1 MDRALIARIADP
13 LIAGHLALFIDDRAR
28 ERSSDPLAERVR
40 TAAAACQISF
50 QRIFIES
57 ADNLAGTMS
66 AAPLVVLLAPDVTP
80 LFATARLAR
89 SLWPGALIIFL
100 APALRLLVLQNELT
114 VRGLFGDLYRMQD
127 ADSAR
132 LADELADHM
141 AAAVRRHARS
151 ATVEAIN
158 THLLR
163 QIPQP
168 TNVRRLL
175 QSNQYLASVLL
186 NAPDGIVFLDAQG
199 TINLWNDGAMAMF
212 GYDEDATVGRSLDF
226 LSCPGGAG
234 DTPTL
239 LSVLAEVMDG
249 HAVMRRDVSLCNA
262 VGQRVDVGVTL
273 AEIGDERGRR
283 LGFALFMRD
292 VTARNRYQESLAAEH
307 ERLLVT
313 LRSIGDGVIT
323 TDNAGRVTLLNRVA
337 ETLCGWPLADALGQ
351 PLSRVFRVVHERTL
365 EPREDPVSQVLRTN
379 AVIELANH
387 TALIARDGSRRLIAD
402 SGAPIRDA
410 AGRITGVVLVFR
422 DVTEKQRI
430 EDALLRARQ
439 LEAIGFLAGGIAH
452 DFNNI
457 LTALF
462 GNISLMRLHVP
473 PDSPMRALLE
483 QADQAFYRARDLTQQ
498 LLTFAKGGAPLKKT
512 GSLRALIEDTARFL
526 LHGTKTVT
534 SFTFPD
540 DLWSAEFDP
549 GQMSQALSN
558 ILLNAI
564 QVMPAGGTITVGGSN
579 IRLRANEVPPL
590 KEGPYVRLFIED
602 EGPGI
607 PETDRERVF
616 HPYFTTKESGTGLGL
631 ATAYSVVQ
639 RHGGHIGI
647 GDSRRG
653 ARFEIYLPAAD
664 THSTSAADERP
675 ARGEPDGGRGYVVI
689 MDDEEPVRTVCADI
703 LGHLGYEVELVADGE
718 SLVSLYGTR
727 FAEGRRPDAVIV
739 DLTVPGGMDG
749 REAARRILA
758 IDRDARL
765 LVSSGYCNDPVM
777 SAYRD
782 HGFVGV
788 IAKPYDVRELAANL
802 ARVMRASHDKT

>member
-1 MDRALIARIADP
+1 M
-13 LIAGHLALFIDDRAR
+13 AGHAALFIDDRAR
-28 ERSSDPLAERVR
+28 ERSTDPLAERAR
-40 TAAAACQISF
+40 TAAAACQVSF
-50 QRIFIES
+50 QRVFIES

-66 AAPLVVLLAPDVTP
+66 AAPLVVLLAPGVTP
-80 LFATARLAR
+80 LFATARRAR
-89 SLWPGALIIFL
+89 SLWPDALIVFL

-127 ADSAR
+127 TESAN
-132 LADELADHM
+132 LADELAGHM
-141 AAAVRRHARS
+141 AAAIRRHARS

-158 THLLR
+158 TRLSR

-168 TNVRRLL
+168 ANVRRLL

-186 NAPDGIVFLDAQG
+186 NAPDGIVFLDAHG
-199 TINLWNDGAMAMF
+199 TISLWNDGAMAMF
-212 GYDEDATVGRSLDF
+212 GYDEDAAVGRPLDF
-226 LSCPGGAG
+226 LSCPGGAR

-249 HAVMRRDVSLCNA
+249 HAAMRRDISLCNA
-262 VGQRVDVGVTL
+262 VGQRVDVDVTL
-273 AEIGDERGRR
+273 AEVGDEGGRC

-292 VTARNRYQESLAAEH
+292 VTARNRYQESLAAER

-323 TDNAGRVTLLNRVA
+323 TDTAGRVTLLNRVA

-351 PLSRVFRVVHERTL
+351 PLSRVFRVVQERTL

-462 GNISLMRLHVP
+462 GNISLMRLHVSP
-473 PDSPMRALLE
+473 GSPMLALLE

-498 LLTFAKGGAPLKKT
+498 LLTFAKGGAPLKRT

-534 SFTFPD
+534 SFAFPD
-540 DLWSAEFDP
+540 DLWSTEFDP

-564 QVMPAGGTITVGGSN
+564 QAMPAGGTIAVGGSN
-579 IRLRANEVPPL
+579 VRLRPNEVPPL

-607 PETDRERVF
+607 PEADRERVF

-664 THSTSAADERP
+664 THPAPAADERR
-675 ARGEPDGGRGYVVI
+675 ARGEPDGGRGYIVI
-689 MDDEEPVRTVCADI
+689 MDDEEPVRSVCADI
-703 LGHLGYEVELVADGE
+703 LGHLGYEVESVADGE
-718 SLVSLYGTR
+718 SLVSLYGMR
-727 FAEGRRPDAVIV
+727 LAEGRRPDAVIV

-777 SAYRD
+777 SAYQD

-802 ARVMRASHDKT
+802 ARVVRASHDKT

>member
-1 MDRALIARIADP
+1 M
-13 LIAGHLALFIDDRAR
+13 ALFIDDRAR

-323 TDNAGRVTLLNRVA
+323 TDTAGRVTLLNRVA

-410 AGRITGVVLVFR
+410 AGRLIGVVLVFR

>member
-323 TDNAGRVTLLNRVA
+323 TDTAGRVTLLNRVA

-351 PLSRVFRVVHERTL
+351 PLSRVFRVVQERTL

>member
-1 MDRALIARIADP
+1 M
-13 LIAGHLALFIDDRAR
+13 ALFIDDRAR

-323 TDNAGRVTLLNRVA
+323 TDTAGRVTLLNRVA

-410 AGRITGVVLVFR
+410 AGRLIGVVLVFR

-718 SLVSLYGTR
+718 SLVSLYGKR

>member
-1 MDRALIARIADP
+1 M
-13 LIAGHLALFIDDRAR
+13 AGHVALFIDNPAGKRPA
-28 ERSSDPLAERVR
+28 DPLPGRVQA
-40 TAAAACQISF
+40 AAAACQVPF
-50 QRIFIES
+50 QRISIES
-57 ADNLAGTMS
+57 AEDLANTMS
-66 AAPLVVLLAPDVTP
+66 AAPLVVLLAPDVAP
-80 LFATARLAR
+80 LFAMARRAR
-89 SLWPGALIIFL
+89 SLWPDALIIFL

-114 VRGLFGDLYRMQD
+114 VRGLFGDLYRVQD
-127 ADSAR
+127 AESADLR
-132 LADELADHM
+132 DELADHI
-141 AAAVRRHARS
+141 ATAIRRHAQG

-158 THLLR
+158 ARLSR
-163 QIPQP
+163 QTPQP

-186 NAPDGIVFLDAQG
+186 NAPDGIVFLDAHG
-199 TINLWNDGAMAMF
+199 TISLWNGGAVAMF
-212 GYDEDATVGRSLDF
+212 GYDEDAAVGRPLDF
-226 LSCPGGAG
+226 LSCPGGAR

-249 HAVMRRDVSLCNA
+249 HAAMRRDLSLCTA
-262 VGQRVDVGVTL
+262 AGQRIDVDVTL
-273 AEIGDERGRR
+273 AEVGDEGGRC

-292 VTARNRYQESLAAEH
+292 VTARNRYQESLAAER

-313 LRSIGDGVIT
+313 LRSIGDGVVT
-323 TDNAGRVTLLNRVA
+323 TDTAGRVTLLNRVA

-351 PLSRVFRVVHERTL
+351 PLSRVFRIVEERTL
-365 EPREDPVSQVLRTN
+365 EPREDPVSRVLRTN
-379 AVIELANH
+379 AVIELATH
-387 TALIARDGSRRLIAD
+387 ATLIARDGSRRLIAD

-410 AGRITGVVLVFR
+410 AGCITGVVLVFR

-462 GNISLMRLHVP
+462 GNISLMRMHVP
-473 PDSPMRALLE
+473 PDSPALALLE

-498 LLTFAKGGAPLKKT
+498 LLTFAKGGAPVKRT

-534 SFTFPD
+534 SFTFSD

-564 QVMPAGGTITVGGSN
+564 QAMPAGGIIAVGGSN
-579 IRLRANEVPPL
+579 VRLRPNEVPSL

-607 PETDRERVF
+607 PEADRERVF

-647 GDSRRG
+647 GESRRG

-664 THSTSAADERP
+664 THPADPVRERR
-675 ARGEPDGGRGYVVI
+675 AREEPDGGRGYVVI
-689 MDDEEPVRTVCADI
+689 MDDEGPVRAVCVDI
-703 LGHLGYEVELVADGE
+703 LSHLGYESESVADGE
-718 SLVSLYGTR
+718 SLVSLYGMR
-727 FAEGRRPDAVIV
+727 LAEGRRPDAVIV

-777 SAYRD
+777 SAYED
-782 HGFVGV
+782 HGFVGM

-802 ARVMRASHDKT
+802 ARVVRAPRDKT

>member
-1 MDRALIARIADP
+1 
-13 LIAGHLALFIDDRAR
+13 
-28 ERSSDPLAERVR
+28 
-40 TAAAACQISF
+40 
-50 QRIFIES
+50 
-57 ADNLAGTMS
+57 MS

-410 AGRITGVVLVFR
+410 AGRLIGVVLVFR

>member
-226 LSCPGGAG
+226 LSCLGGAG

-239 LSVLAEVMDG
+239 LSMWAELMDG
-249 HAVMRRDVSLCNA
+249 HAAMRRDVSLCNA
-262 VGQRVDVGVTL
+262 VGQRVDVDVTL

-283 LGFALFMRD
+283 YA
-292 VTARNRYQESLAAEH
+292 
-307 ERLLVT
+307 
-313 LRSIGDGVIT
+313 
-323 TDNAGRVTLLNRVA
+323 
-337 ETLCGWPLADALGQ
+337 
-351 PLSRVFRVVHERTL
+351 FRFRRRRKTR
-365 EPREDPVSQVLRTN
+365 PRGTR
-379 AVIELANH
+379 
-387 TALIARDGSRRLIAD
+387 RGSRL
-402 SGAPIRDA
+402 
-410 AGRITGVVLVFR
+410 
-422 DVTEKQRI
+422 
-430 EDALLRARQ
+430 
-439 LEAIGFLAGGIAH
+439 
-452 DFNNI
+452 
-457 LTALF
+457 
-462 GNISLMRLHVP
+462 
-473 PDSPMRALLE
+473 
-483 QADQAFYRARDLTQQ
+483 
-498 LLTFAKGGAPLKKT
+498 
-512 GSLRALIEDTARFL
+512 
-526 LHGTKTVT
+526 
-534 SFTFPD
+534 
-540 DLWSAEFDP
+540 
-549 GQMSQALSN
+549 
-558 ILLNAI
+558 
-564 QVMPAGGTITVGGSN
+564 
-579 IRLRANEVPPL
+579 
-590 KEGPYVRLFIED
+590 
-602 EGPGI
+602 
-607 PETDRERVF
+607 
-616 HPYFTTKESGTGLGL
+616 
-631 ATAYSVVQ
+631 
-639 RHGGHIGI
+639 
-647 GDSRRG
+647 
-653 ARFEIYLPAAD
+653 
-664 THSTSAADERP
+664 
-675 ARGEPDGGRGYVVI
+675 
-689 MDDEEPVRTVCADI
+689 C
-703 LGHLGYEVELVADGE
+703 
-718 SLVSLYGTR
+718 
-727 FAEGRRPDAVIV
+727 
-739 DLTVPGGMDG
+739 
-749 REAARRILA
+749 
-758 IDRDARL
+758 
-765 LVSSGYCNDPVM
+765 
-777 SAYRD
+777 RD
-782 HGFVGV
+782 HG
-788 IAKPYDVRELAANL
+788 R
-802 ARVMRASHDKT
+802 

>member
-1 MDRALIARIADP
+1 
-13 LIAGHLALFIDDRAR
+13 
-28 ERSSDPLAERVR
+28 
-40 TAAAACQISF
+40 
-50 QRIFIES
+50 
-57 ADNLAGTMS
+57 MS

-323 TDNAGRVTLLNRVA
+323 TDTAGRVTLLNRVA

-410 AGRITGVVLVFR
+410 AGRLIGVVLVFR

>member
-1 MDRALIARIADP
+1 M
-13 LIAGHLALFIDDRAR
+13 AGKVALFIDNRAGKR
-28 ERSSDPLAERVR
+28 PADPLPGRVQA
-40 TAAAACQISF
+40 AAAACQVPF

-57 ADNLAGTMS
+57 AEDLANTMS
-66 AAPLVVLLAPDVTP
+66 AAPLVVLLAPDVAP
-80 LFATARLAR
+80 LFAMARRAR
-89 SLWPGALIIFL
+89 SLWPDALIIFL

-114 VRGLFGDLYRMQD
+114 VRGLFGDLYRVQD
-127 ADSAR
+127 AESAD
-132 LADELADHM
+132 LSDELADHI
-141 AAAVRRHARS
+141 ATAIRRHAQG

-158 THLLR
+158 ARLSR
-163 QIPQP
+163 QTPQP

-186 NAPDGIVFLDAQG
+186 NAPDGIVFLDAHG
-199 TINLWNDGAMAMF
+199 TISLWNGGAVAMF
-212 GYDEDATVGRSLDF
+212 GYDEDAAVGRPLDF
-226 LSCPGGAG
+226 LSCPGGAR

-249 HAVMRRDVSLCNA
+249 HAAMRRDLSLCNA
-262 VGQRVDVGVTL
+262 AGQRIDVDVTL
-273 AEIGDERGRR
+273 AEVGDEGGRC

-292 VTARNRYQESLAAEH
+292 VTARNRYQESLAAER

-323 TDNAGRVTLLNRVA
+323 TDTAGRVTLLNCVA
-337 ETLCGWPLADALGQ
+337 ETLCGWPLSDALGQ
-351 PLSRVFRVVHERTL
+351 PLSRVFRIVEERTL
-365 EPREDPVSQVLRTN
+365 EPREDPVSRVLRTN
-379 AVIELANH
+379 AVIELATH
-387 TALIARDGSRRLIAD
+387 ATLIARDGSRRLIAD

-410 AGRITGVVLVFR
+410 AGCITGVVLVFR

-462 GNISLMRLHVP
+462 GNISLMRMHVP
-473 PDSPMRALLE
+473 PDSPALALLE

-498 LLTFAKGGAPLKKT
+498 LLTFAKGGAPVKRA

-534 SFTFPD
+534 SFTFAD

-564 QVMPAGGTITVGGSN
+564 QAMPAGGTIVVGGSN
-579 IRLRANEVPPL
+579 VRLRPNEVPSL

-607 PETDRERVF
+607 PEADRERVF

-647 GDSRRG
+647 GESCRG

-664 THSTSAADERP
+664 THPAHPMRERR
-675 ARGEPDGGRGYVVI
+675 AREEPDGGRGYVVI
-689 MDDEEPVRTVCADI
+689 MDDEGPVRAVCVDI
-703 LGHLGYEVELVADGE
+703 LSHLGYESESVADGE
-718 SLVSLYGTR
+718 SLVSLYGMR

-777 SAYRD
+777 SAYED
-782 HGFVGV
+782 HGFVGM
-788 IAKPYDVRELAANL
+788 IAKPYDVGELAANL
-802 ARVMRASHDKT
+802 ARVVRAPRDKT